1 MGFLEDL
8 QSNLRGD
15 SRRSSVAA
23 DRELTASLAKIWTAS
38 GVDLEALVSHLS
50 DVEAY
55 KILIAAVK
63 VSKAKN
69 EDLARLQARVT
80 ALGDRV
86 VHVAKKAAG
95 PL

>member
-1 MGFLEDL
+1 M
-8 QSNLRGD
+8 
-15 SRRSSVAA
+15 AA
-23 DRELTASLAKIWTAS
+23 DRELTASLAKIRAAS

-50 DVEAY
+50 DVESY

-69 EDLARLQARVT
+69 EDLARLQARIK
-80 ALGDRV
+80 ALGDDV
-86 VHVAKKAAG
+86 VRVAKVVAR